1 MKLNRKQTIAIGIV
15 FTIILITTFINLDL
29 RERKHIKDG
38 IWVNGYGIGRVDLDV
53 LSKNGVK
60 NIFLHESAVKRFGV
74 STVEK
79 WIADAGSKNISVHLW
94 VQCFYN
100 GTWINPID
108 TNKKEFNYYY
118 FNKKISEIENYT
130 SINGVKGIMLD
141 YVRYPGDAYKYDYS
155 WWGTGVNGHNA
166 ITRFVTMV
174 DDKLRYTNKTLSIT
188 VMPERGDGAKFYG
201 QDVGALSHHVD
212 VIVPMAYT
220 GNYKKNSNWIKEIA
234 EYYSEKS
241 KPANVCIG
249 IQDYV
254 SDANEQPLNA
264 TELRVNCQA
273 ALNGGAD
280 GIAFFSW
287 ELMKNW
293 FDLRTLNGTSKE
305 ILI

>member
-1 MKLNRKQTIAIGIV
+1 MKLNRKQTIVIGIV
-15 FTIILITTFINLDL
+15 FAIILITTFLNLDL
-29 RERKHIKDG
+29 RERKHIRDG

-53 LSKNGVK
+53 LAKNGVK

-79 WIADAGSKNISVHLW
+79 WISDAESKNISVHLW

-108 TNKKEFNYYY
+108 TSKKDFNYLY
-118 FNKKISEIENYT
+118 FNKKINEIENYT

-166 ITRFVTMV
+166 ITKFVAMV

-188 VMPERGDGAKFYG
+188 VMPERGDGTKFYG

-220 GNYKKNSNWIKEIA
+220 GNYKKDSIWIKEIA
-234 EYYSEKS
+234 KYYSEKS

-254 SDANEQPLNA
+254 SDANEQPLNI
-264 TELRVNCQA
+264 TELRVNCQS
-273 ALNGGAD
+273 ALDGGSD
-280 GIAFFSW
+280 GIALFNW

-293 FDLRTLNGTSKE
+293 FDLRTLNGTSEE